1 MDFKQL
7 YAKASENQ
15 KLDFLNGIISNNADL
30 QQAFLNFA
38 GNTET
43 AITGLN
49 DEQFSDIVAETETEY
64 MENFEMVDLE
74 NPDWDNYT
82 PSHSGYIEEWQQ
94 YQEAG
99 EQEFERIFEIFYNA
113 ALDNII
119 RQKVDELAAMLIGL
133 HKAASNAEVPD
144 EYDSFGDVNEFLLTE
159 HKTVLD
165 RIIQKLKLSA
175 VSETKLLSAMAL
187 FLNYC
192 GKEVDGSKKFATYFE
207 DFLIALA
214 EKSTKPDQILSIIR
228 QSGIEPKALP
238 RLILMLN
245 QNSGGKDEWLATAKQ
260 YYHENKEIAAQLL
273 QHYHENDMAAYLQLA
288 RELFNN
294 SKSHWAPILKKHIT
308 PENDLP
314 LFVDVYCWLV
324 ADKNSMDDYQKLR
337 PHLTP
342 EKIEQLLSDLDH
354 HFWQT
359 PFKAKVLAA
368 ENRHEEIMRKIQ
380 DRNTMWFTPD
390 ILRLITTIYPVFSF
404 SIIKEEVQSILQH
417 QRGRSAYQVIVSLLK
432 LTATIPGH
440 QPQSQLLIS
449 ELYNYKPNLPA
460 LKDEM
465 RKGGVV

>member
-15 KLDFLNGIISNNADL
+15 KLEFLNGIISNNADL
-30 QQAFLNFA
+30 QQAFLNFT

-49 DEQFSDIVAETETEY
+49 DEQFSDIVSETETEY

-119 RQKVDELAAMLIGL
+119 RQKVDELVAMLVGL
-133 HKAASNAEVPD
+133 YLAAQNAEVND

-165 RIIQKLKLSA
+165 RIIEKLKLSA
-175 VSETKLLSAMAL
+175 VTESTPLSAMAF

-192 GKEVDGSKKFATYFE
+192 GKEVDGCKKFVTYFE
-207 DFLIALA
+207 DFLITLA

-245 QNSGGKDEWLATAKQ
+245 QHSGGKDEWLATAKQ
-260 YYHENKEIAAQLL
+260 YYRENKEIAAQLL
-273 QHYHENDMAAYLQLA
+273 QHYLENDMTAYLQLA

-294 SKSHWAPILKKHIT
+294 NKGFWASILKKHIT

-314 LFVDVYCWLV
+314 LFVDVYCRLV
-324 ADKNSMDDYQKLR
+324 ADKNSMNDYQQLR

-342 EKIEQLLSDLDH
+342 ERLEQLLSDLDNH
-354 HFWQT
+354 YWGV
-359 PFKAKVLAA
+359 PFKARVLAA
-368 ENRHEEIMRKIQ
+368 ENRHEEIKKKIERK
-380 DRNTMWFTPD
+380 TAMWFKPE
-390 ILRLITTIYPVFSF
+390 ILALITKAYPEFCFNLIKDEVQN
-404 SIIKEEVQSILQH
+404 IIKH
-417 QRGRSAYQVIVSLLK
+417 QRGRDAYQTIVTWLK
-432 LTATIPGH
+432 LADAIPGH

-449 ELYNYKPNLPA
+449 ELYNHKPNLPA

>member
-1 MDFKQL
+1 MDFKRIYTQ
-7 YAKASENQ
+7 AFDKQ

-30 QQAFLNFA
+30 QQAFLNFT

-43 AITGLN
+43 AITGLK
-49 DEQFSDIVAETETEY
+49 DEQFSDIVSETETEY

-74 NPDWDNYT
+74 NPDWDTYT

-119 RQKVDELAAMLIGL
+119 RQKADELAAMLIGL
-133 HKAASNAEVPD
+133 HKAAHNAEVLD
-144 EYDSFGDVNEFLLTE
+144 EYDTFGDVNDFLITT

-165 RIIQKLKLSA
+165 RITEKLKLSA
-175 VSETKLLSAMAL
+175 VSESKLLSAIAL
-187 FLNYC
+187 FLKYSVKEDDG
-192 GKEVDGSKKFATYFE
+192 GKKLVTYFE
-207 DFLIALA
+207 NFLIAIA
-214 EKSTKPDQILSIIR
+214 EKSSKPDQILTIIR

-245 QNSGGKDEWLATAKQ
+245 QNSGSKDEWLATAKL
-260 YYHENKEIAAQLL
+260 YYRENKEIAAKLL
-273 QHYHENDMAAYLQLA
+273 QHYCENDMTAYLQLA

-294 SKSHWAPILKKHIT
+294 SKSHWVPILKKHIT

-314 LFVDVYCWLV
+314 LFVDVYCRLV
-324 ADKNSMDDYQKLR
+324 EDKNSMDDYLKVR

-342 EKIEQLLSDLDH
+342 ERLEQLLSDLDDH
-354 HFWQT
+354 YWGVS
-359 PFKAKVLAA
+359 FKARVLAS
-368 ENRHEEIMRKIQ
+368 ENRHEEIKKKIERK
-380 DRNTMWFTPD
+380 TAMWFKPD
-390 ILRLITTIYPVFSF
+390 ILALITTVYPEFCF
-404 SIIKEEVQSILQH
+404 NIIKDEVQNIIKH
-417 QRGRSAYQVIVSLLK
+417 QRGRDAYHTIVTWLK
-432 LTATIPGH
+432 LVVIIPGH

-449 ELYNYKPNLPA
+449 ELYNHKPNLPA

-465 RKGGVV
+465 RNGGVV